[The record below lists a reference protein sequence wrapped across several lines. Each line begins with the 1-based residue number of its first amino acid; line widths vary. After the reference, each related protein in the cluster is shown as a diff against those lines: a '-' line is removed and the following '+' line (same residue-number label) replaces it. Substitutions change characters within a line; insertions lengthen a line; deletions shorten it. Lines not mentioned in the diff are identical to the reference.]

1 MNVQTVCCISKECKK
16 AFRSRK
22 MLNVNKFLPVL
33 CSLVEGILGD
43 VRLMTEADEIRL
55 WKIWQRKWF

>member
-1 MNVQTVCCISKECKK
+1 
-16 AFRSRK
+16 
-22 MLNVNKFLPVL
+22 MLNVNKFLHVL
-33 CSLVEGILGD
+33 CCLVEGILGN

>member
-1 MNVQTVCCISKECKK
+1 
-16 AFRSRK
+16 